1 MEWFDG
7 LKLKTAFRVF
17 EFAKRETADCHDV
30 VTGMIDNIEDTMV
43 LGIFLN
49 VSKILAE
56 TVYFINYVDETKLK
70 DFTLVC

>member
-1 MEWFDG
+1 M
-7 LKLKTAFRVF
+7 AFRVF
-17 EFAKRETADCHDV
+17 EFAKRETADCQDV

-49 VSKILAE
+49 ISKILAE
-56 TVYFINYVDETKLK
+56 TVYFINSVDETKFK